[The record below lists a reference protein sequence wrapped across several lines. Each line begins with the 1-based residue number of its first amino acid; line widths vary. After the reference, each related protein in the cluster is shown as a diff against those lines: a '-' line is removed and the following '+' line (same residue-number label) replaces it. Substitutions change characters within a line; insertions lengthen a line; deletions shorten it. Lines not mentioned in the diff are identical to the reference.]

1 MRLIVGLGNPGVEYR
16 DSRHNLGFRVVEEL
30 AARRRVAVDQPFCG
44 SLTARFDEVVVAAPQ
59 TFMNR
64 SGLAVRCLAEHE
76 APGPG
81 GILVVYDDVALP
93 LGRLRLREQGGPG
106 GHRGLASI
114 LEHLRTDLVPRLR
127 LGIGAAPE
135 ESDLAEWVLSSFLP
149 EETAAVRA
157 MVERAAD
164 ACEAWL
170 REPFSVVASRFNA
183 AATGP
188 SVDDTAE
195 A

>member
-1 MRLIVGLGNPGVEYR
+1 MRLVVGLGNPGVEYR

-30 AARRRVAVDQPFCG
+30 AARRRAAVDQPYCG
-44 SLTARFDEVVVAAPQ
+44 ALIARFADLVLATPQ
-59 TFMNR
+59 TYMNR
-64 SGLAVRCLAEHE
+64 SGLAVRCLVEHE
-76 APGPG
+76 SPEAG

-114 LEHLRTDLVPRLR
+114 LEHLCTDLVPRLR
-127 LGIGAAPE
+127 MGIGAAPE
-135 ESDLAEWVLSSFLP
+135 GSDLAEWVLSSFLP
-149 EETAAVRA
+149 EESAAVQA

-170 REPFSVVASRFNA
+170 REPFSTVASRFNA
-183 AATGP
+183 PPGGA
-188 SVDDTAE
+188 SVDDAAE